1 MSEPSE
7 NTVKLP
13 HHPRPL
19 SPHLQV
25 YNLPMTARMSITH
38 RATGLLLMMGLLVIA
53 SVLITAA
60 FKPECY
66 DRLMAFAATD
76 IGTGALFAWSLAFFY
91 HLCNG
96 VRHMLWDTTLFLN
109 LRGARITNWIVIFVA
124 LGLTVS
130 TWYCAQNYG
139 GHQAAEVVVD
149 EQ

>member
-1 MSEPSE
+1 MSDPSDS
-7 NTVKLP
+7 TVPLP
-13 HHPRPL
+13 NHPRPL

-53 SVLITAA
+53 AVLITAA
-60 FKPECY
+60 FKPDCY
-66 DRLMAFAATD
+66 ERIMAYAATD
-76 IGTGALFAWSLAFFY
+76 IGTGFLFAWSLAFFY

-96 VRHMLWDTTLFLN
+96 VRHMLWDVTFMLT
-109 LRGARITNWIVIFVA
+109 LRGARITNWIVIIMA

-130 TWYCAQNYG
+130 TWYCVQHFG
-139 GHQAAEVVVD
+139 GQEAAEVMID